1 MDVSFIPSL
10 ETHAIMLSQD
20 FENGSTALSSG
31 PSATSPL
38 VVPVPVPMPI
48 GDASAFGGLLNMNQ

>member
-1 MDVSFIPSL
+1 
-10 ETHAIMLSQD
+10 MLSQD